1 MKEVW
6 KDILGYEGLY
16 QVSNLGDV
24 KSLPKHCGNR
34 PTQEKL
40 CSQAWCRGYKRVCL
54 CKDNVLKHKQVHRLV
69 AEAFIPNPENKP
81 QVNHI
86 NGIKN
91 DNRVSNLEWASVNEN
106 LKHARDVLG
115 KKDARPARKVAQIE
129 NNIIIAIFGSI
140 SEAKKKTF
148 INNIS
153 GCCRGVLKTA
163 GGYKWKYTE

>member
-40 CSQAWCRGYKRVCL
+40 CSQNW
-54 CKDNVLKHKQVHRLV
+54 
-69 AEAFIPNPENKP
+69 
-81 QVNHI
+81 
-86 NGIKN
+86 
-91 DNRVSNLEWASVNEN
+91 
-106 LKHARDVLG
+106 
-115 KKDARPARKVAQIE
+115 
-129 NNIIIAIFGSI
+129 
-140 SEAKKKTF
+140 
-148 INNIS
+148 
-153 GCCRGVLKTA
+153 CRGVLKTA

>member
-40 CSQAWCRGYKRVCL
+40 CSQDWCRGYKRVGL
-54 CKDNVLKHKQVHRLV
+54 CKNSVLKHKQVHRLV

-81 QVNHI
+81 QVNHK
-86 NGIKN
+86 NGIKT
-91 DNRVSNLEWASVNEN
+91 DNRVSNLEWTSVNEN
-106 LKHARDVLG
+106 LNHARDVLG
-115 KKDARPARKVAQIE
+115 KKDAHPAIKVAQIE
-129 NNIIIAIFGSI
+129 NNVIIAIFGSV
-140 SEAKKKTF
+140 SEAKKKTL